1 MINKQDTM
9 NTQYITAEQA
19 RVNML
24 EAQGLNGAY
33 KRNETVELLTKISDA
48 SRKGQAETTTN
59 KLDTVVENRLR
70 ALGYKVKWTE
80 GYDQREPG
88 YTTISW

>member
-1 MINKQDTM
+1 MT
-9 NTQYITAEQA
+9 YLTAEQA

-24 EAQGLNGAY
+24 EAQGMNGAFM
-33 KRNETVELLTKISDA
+33 RTETDTLLTKIADA
-48 SRKGQAETTTN
+48 SKKGQSETSTH
-59 KLDTVVENRLR
+59 KLDPVIENRLR